1 MVELLVR
8 WSLKNRTLVVLLA
21 LVVSLAGAWL
31 GMKMPIDVLP
41 DLTAPTV
48 TVVTEGQSLSPQEME
63 AQVTI
68 PIEGALNGASGVRR
82 VRSGTALGLSVVW
95 VEFDWDTDITQARQV
110 VSERLALVA
119 GRLPAEAG
127 TPKLTPASSI
137 MGEVLF
143 LSLVSKPHDD
153 LALRTT
159 AQTLVRR
166 RLLTVSGV
174 SQVSLLGGS
183 VQQYQ
188 IVLAQERLRAFGLE
202 ASDVVLALEQTSG
215 NVSGGVLV
223 EGPRELVVEGVGRA
237 RSLEDLAATVVDFRD
252 GRSIRVADL
261 GLVRIGAAA
270 RRGSGA
276 SAVRGPEG
284 TVEIEE
290 AVILAVQKQPGVG
303 TLELTRALDRA
314 LDEITAEL
322 PAGMSLRRN
331 LFRQA
336 TFIERAVQN
345 TGTALIEGAA
355 MVVLVV
361 LIFLASLRTSVVTLV
376 VLPVSVL
383 TTSVV
388 LYFTGGINTMTLGG
402 LAIAIGALVDDA
414 IIDVENIVRRLREN
428 RALPEEQRR
437 GALEVVYSAS
447 IEVRASIVL
456 ATAIILLAFS
466 PLFFLSGIEGKLL
479 MPLGVAFTVALAVSL
494 LVALTLTPALCA
506 WSLPESKA
514 IREAREARFVQGLK
528 RAYQPLLQWSLDR
541 PLLLAFL
548 GLLGLAGAG
557 VGLSRSGAGFL
568 PEFNEGAM
576 TIGLVTEPG
585 TSLEQSTAIARK
597 VDQALMR
604 HPEILAV
611 GRRTGRAEEDEHVQ
625 GVEASEIDLTLDM
638 QRPQSVGQP
647 LRTREE
653 LLAALRSELGAIP
666 GVQASFGQPISH
678 RIDHMLSGTRAGIAI
693 KIHGN
698 DLLALR
704 ETGAAVQSIIQQVPG
719 VVDVSAEQQ
728 SMVPSLRV
736 VIDRERLLRH
746 GLRIEAANQ
755 ALRQGTAGTK
765 AGQILDGPDAW
776 DIVVRSNADSPAS
789 ADALSQLRVP
799 KPDGSWIPLSAVA
812 DIHEDRVP
820 NFISREA
827 LDRKFVVSCN
837 VQGRDLGAA
846 VADIRTAIEAKLP
859 RREGIRIE
867 YGGQFESAQSTRLR
881 LLIIGAAITLIVV
894 LLLFWMFHS
903 IRDTILVL
911 ANMPLAL
918 IGAVAGVHAS
928 GGVLTVASMI
938 GFITVFGIAVRN
950 GIMLI
955 SHIRHLQQ
963 EEGVSDLREAVRRA
977 ALERLSPI
985 LMTALAAGLALI
997 PLALR
1002 HDEPGNEILS
1012 PMAIVILFGLLSST
1026 VLNMLLVPSFY
1037 LRWGRAPKRAPAA
1050 GTSIAALSV
1059 LLPGLVMLGSCRQ
1072 TAPQPDWDSARAEL
1086 EQSVG
1091 LEVLPASKPPQATD
1105 DELLSALKEGLSLEE
1120 TMHLAL
1126 LRSPRLRAGFHAV
1139 GAAQAEYQ
1147 QAVAVQNPQLALGW
1161 LFPDGGGRSQWTLDL
1176 LQPLADAWLR
1186 APRMERARVD
1196 QEQALVDL
1204 SVAARETICAAR
1216 SAWMETATAR
1226 ARVQAAVRELSLAA
1240 ERLTL
1245 SREQQALG
1253 LVSAQAV
1260 AQDVLAHATRMLE
1273 SEQAQTQAREAG
1285 RALAACL
1292 FWEGSLEAVPLAIAP
1307 RQPALGSDASTLLAR
1322 AELSRLDLR
1331 QAALNIEGAKADLE
1345 LAKQGRWTGLE
1356 IGLSAE
1362 RPAEAGSTILGPAAT
1377 LELPLNGR
1385 QAAAIAAAEQR
1396 LLEQQALREERVA
1409 RARQEI
1415 LALLGQLQETE
1426 THRQRMESGLLSA
1439 LDRQRETLQAA
1450 LAAGDTTRQLL
1461 LETESARLT
1470 VLRELEAMRWKA
1482 VGIAMKLEEA
1492 TGEALLSASPAT
1504 APAPA
1509 PPGP

>member
-21 LVVSLAGAWL
+21 AAVSLVGAWL

-48 TVVTEGQSLSPQEME
+48 TVVTEGRTLSPQEME
-63 AQVTI
+63 SQVTI

-127 TPKLTPASSI
+127 LPKLTPASSI

-143 LSLVSKPHDD
+143 FSLVSQPHDD

-174 SQVSLLGGS
+174 SQVSVLGGS
-183 VQQYQ
+183 VQQFQ
-188 IVLAQERLRAFGLE
+188 IVLAQERMAAFGLD
-202 ASDVVLALEQTSG
+202 ASDVVRAIEQTSG

-223 EGPRELVVEGVGRA
+223 EGSRELVIEGLGRA
-237 RSLEDLAATVVDFRD
+237 RTLEDLVATVVDFRD

-276 SAVRGPEG
+276 SAVRGPDG
-284 TVEIEE
+284 TVLMEE

-303 TLELTRALDRA
+303 TLELTRLLDRA
-314 LDEITAEL
+314 LDEITTEL

-336 TFIERAVQN
+336 SFIERAVQN
-345 TGTALIEGAA
+345 TSTALIEGAA

-361 LIFLASLRTSVVTLV
+361 LVFLASVRTSLVTLV

-383 TTSVV
+383 TTGVV

-428 RALPEEQRR
+428 HALPEGMRKSS
-437 GALEVVYSAS
+437 LVVIYSAS
-447 IEVRASIVL
+447 VEVRASIVL
-456 ATAIILLAFS
+456 ATVIILLAFS

-479 MPLGVAFTVALAVSL
+479 MPLGIAFTVALAVSL

-506 WSLPESKA
+506 WSLPESRA
-514 IREAREARFVQGLK
+514 IRDSRESTFVRGLK
-528 RAYQPLLQWSLDR
+528 RAYQPVLAWSLDR
-541 PLLLAFL
+541 PMLLAL
-548 GLLGLAGAG
+548 LGLSGLLGAA
-557 VGLSRSGAGFL
+557 VGLSRTGTGFL

-585 TSLEQSTAIARK
+585 TSLEQSTAIARN
-597 VDQALMR
+597 VDAALMR
-604 HPEILAV
+604 HLEIVAV

-638 QRPQSVGQP
+638 QRPLSVGKP
-647 LRTREE
+647 LRTRED
-653 LLAALRSELGAIP
+653 LLAALRSDLGAIP

-693 KIHGN
+693 KIHGT
-698 DLLALR
+698 DLLVLR
-704 ETGAAVQSIIQQVPG
+704 EMGTRVQSVIQHVPG
-719 VVDVSAEQQ
+719 VVDISAEQQ
-728 SMVPSLRV
+728 SMVPSLRIV
-736 VIDRERLLRH
+736 MNRELLALH
-746 GLRIEAANQ
+746 GVPMEDANR
-755 ALRQGTAGTK
+755 ALLLGTAGIR
-765 AGQILDGPDAW
+765 AGQILEGSDVW
-776 DIVVRSNADSPAS
+776 DIVVRTDSSSPAT
-789 ADALSQLRVP
+789 AEALTELRVP
-799 KPDGSWIPLSAVA
+799 KPDGTWVPLRAIA
-812 DIHEDRVP
+812 DIREDRVP

-837 VQGRDLGAA
+837 AQGRDLGS
-846 VADIRTAIEAKLP
+846 VVNDIRKAIETEIP
-859 RREGIRIE
+859 RREGVRIE
-867 YGGQFESAQSTRLR
+867 FGGQFESAQSTRLR
-881 LLIIGAAITLIVV
+881 LLLAGGAITLLVV

-950 GIMLI
+950 GIMLV

-963 EEGVSDLREAVRRA
+963 EEGVSDLREAVRRS

-997 PLALR
+997 PLAWR
-1002 HDEPGNEILS
+1002 SDEPGNEILS

-1026 VLNMLLVPSFY
+1026 ALNMLLVPSFY
-1037 LRWGRAPKRAPAA
+1037 LRWGRPQTARQSGRPAVF
-1050 GTSIAALSV
+1050 ALST
-1059 LLPGLVMLGSCRQ
+1059 LLLGLLMLGSCQQ
-1072 TAPQPDWDSARAEL
+1072 TSPRADWATAHSEL
-1086 EQSVG
+1086 ERSIG
-1091 LEVLPASKPPQATD
+1091 LVASDCDGPPRAT
-1105 DELLSALKEGLSLEE
+1105 EEEFVSALEDGLSLDEA
-1120 TMHLAL
+1120 MRLAL
-1126 LRSPRLRAGFHAV
+1126 LRSPRLRACYHAV
-1139 GAAQAEYQ
+1139 GASQAEYQ
-1147 QAVAVQNPQLALGW
+1147 QAIAIQNPSLALGW
-1161 LFPDGGGRSQWTLDL
+1161 LFPEGGGRSQWTADL

-1186 APRMERARVD
+1186 EPRAERARVER
-1196 QEQALVDL
+1196 EQALVDL
-1204 SVAARETICAAR
+1204 SLAAREILCATR
-1216 SAWMETATAR
+1216 TAWIHAAQAR
-1226 ARVQAAVRELSLAA
+1226 ARAEAAARELHLTE
-1240 ERLTL
+1240 ERLTM
-1245 SREQQALG
+1245 SRDRVELG
-1253 LVSAQAV
+1253 LISAQSV
-1260 AQDVLAHATRMLE
+1260 AQAEWLHNTRVLEMEKALTE
-1273 SEQAQTQAREAG
+1273 ARDAG
-1285 RALAACL
+1285 RQLASCL
-1292 FWEGSLEAVPLAIAP
+1292 AWEGRLDETPL
-1307 RQPALGSDASTLLAR
+1307 TLLAPSTTLASDAEALLVR
-1322 AELSRLDLR
+1322 AEHSRLDLR
-1331 QAALNIEGAKADLE
+1331 AAALSVERARADLE
-1345 LAKQGRWTGLE
+1345 LARQGRWTGIE

-1362 RPAEAGSTILGPAAT
+1362 RPGEAGSTLLGPAAS
-1377 LELPLNGR
+1377 LEIPLNNR
-1385 QAAAIAAAEQR
+1385 QAAAVAAAEQR
-1396 LLEQQALREERVA
+1396 LLEQQALRDGRIAGA
-1409 RARQEI
+1409 RHEI
-1415 LALLGQLQETE
+1415 LAF
-1426 THRQRMESGLLSA
+1426 
-1439 LDRQRETLQAA
+1439 LDRLQATQAHLQRLEEQQLPALNLRWKTLQAA
-1450 LAAGDTTRQLL
+1450 QAAGDITRLELIEVEAERLALTRDLQSTRWLVVELL
-1461 LETESARLT
+1461 L
-1470 VLRELEAMRWKA
+1470 
-1482 VGIAMKLEEA
+1482 KLEEA
-1492 TGEALLSASPAT
+1492 SGDALLAT
-1504 APAPA
+1504 PSSTTPAPE
-1509 PPGP
+1509 PRGP